1 MSELAIGIIGCFLL
15 YGLGQILYPDTPEH
29 KPIQQELIK
38 REGDENGQ

>member
-1 MSELAIGIIGCFLL
+1 MELFVGIIGCLLL

-38 REGDENGQ
+38 SEGDENGQ